1 MSGEA
6 GGGYFYPDSEDEV
19 LDHDDDPSCTHCG
32 GDIWVECDDPIQ
44 CTYPR
49 CDGEFHPD
57 PACNGTGLAKD
68 QWLW

>member
-1 MSGEA
+1 MSQPDRS
-6 GGGYFYPDSEDEV
+6 YPDDDWDDYDSRDER
-19 LDHDDDPSCTHCG
+19 CTHCG

-57 PACNGTGLAKD
+57 PACNGTGLARD
-68 QWLW
+68 QWMW

>member
-1 MSGEA
+1 MSVEA
-6 GGGYFYPDSEDEV
+6 DGGYFYPDDEDEWYA
-19 LDHDDDPSCTHCG
+19 DHPSCTHCG

-57 PACNGTGLAKD
+57 PACNGTGLARD
-68 QWLW
+68 QWSW